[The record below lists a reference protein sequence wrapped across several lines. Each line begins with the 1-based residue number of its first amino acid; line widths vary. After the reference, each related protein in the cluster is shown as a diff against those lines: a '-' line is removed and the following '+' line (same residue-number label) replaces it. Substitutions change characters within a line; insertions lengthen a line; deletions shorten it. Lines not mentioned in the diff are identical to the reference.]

1 MNVGYVRI
9 SRKDENLENQ
19 KEAIKKFAKGG
30 FKFFEDTISG
40 AVDPRERPEFQK
52 MLAYIAKNKPERV
65 YMYEVSRLGRNMLE
79 TIQTFNW
86 LENEHGVM
94 IISVSPHE
102 SFLQIADKSLRNL
115 ILSIFSWVAENER
128 NILIERTRNA
138 IEIRKESLRTTGQ
151 FVSKSGRVVKKLGRP
166 ERVIDWDK
174 CKEYRDKGVSWAD
187 ISRIIEINYVVLL
200 RKKKEAG
207 IHY

>member
-30 FKFFEDTISG
+30 LKFFEDTISG
-40 AVDPRERPEFQK
+40 AVDPKERPEFQK
-52 MLAYIAKNKPERV
+52 MISYIVKNKPERV

-86 LENEHGVM
+86 LEHEHGVM
-94 IISVSPHE
+94 IFSVSPHE
-102 SFLQIADKSLRNL
+102 SFLQIGDKSLRNL

-138 IEIRKESLRTTGQ
+138 IELRKESLRVSGQ
-151 FVSKSGRVVKKLGRP
+151 FVSKAGRVVKKLGRP
-166 ERVIDWDK
+166 ERAIDWDK
-174 CKEYRDKGVSWAD
+174 CKGFRDKGVSWAD

-207 IHY
+207 INY